1 MRMVW
6 EPMTRQSLDG
16 CKNDNDG
23 DGHGDGSR
31 AEGGVRDNVPLFSLF
46 VRLAAISN
54 N

>member
-31 AEGGVRDNVPLFSLF
+31 ADRGVRDNVSSIFTVCSFSGHLE
-46 VRLAAISN
+46 
-54 N
+54 